1 MKENKFPLTQCVW
14 TVLKLQDGNS
24 GKTEADFLTLEV
36 KEHIYLIRC
45 AHFIKSNTF
54 MKKTFFSEVTPVGKA
69 ATGSFLKFDF
79 SLFNT
84 CQNAF

>member
-1 MKENKFPLTQCVW
+1 MW

-24 GKTEADFLTLEV
+24 GKIEADFLTPKV

-54 MKKTFFSEVTPVGKA
+54 TKKTFFSEVVPVGKA
-69 ATGSFLKFDF
+69 VIGSFLKSDF
-79 SLFNT
+79 SLTPAKMLFKPVCWGNR
-84 CQNAF
+84 N